1 MKKFNPVKE
10 AKKLELERKVDLK
23 QVAIYPGTV
32 CEDWV
37 IREAI
42 KLAIYNKDLP
52 NINKYLVEVL
62 DTPRREFPLW
72 VELLAEY
79 LLRLEILLREL
90 ESDDLH

>member
-1 MKKFNPVKE
+1 MKYFNPVKE
-10 AKKLELERKVDLK
+10 AKKLVPKRKVDLK
-23 QVAIYPGTV
+23 RLAIYPGTV
-32 CEDWV
+32 SDDWV

-42 KLAIYNKDLP
+42 KLAIYNEDLP
-52 NINKYLVEVL
+52 NINNYLVEVL
-62 DTPRREFPLW
+62 DTPRREFTLW